1 MSMLGLRAA
10 GPGPAL
16 RRAGWAL
23 AGPVLLLAGL
33 AGTAPSHG
41 AGEVTARL
49 GPITVTATA
58 LLPGPAGT
66 LTASVQV
73 STTEQRSDQLDA
85 AVAAGGAPVAVYHQQ
100 VSVGQI
106 TDLAAC
112 GGEIPPPDVVNRWL
126 HYGPLLIPGRPGGPS
141 PPAAATLTVQSA
153 GSLPG
158 GRLAITLYF
167 AQAGPVTIR
176 LPVGH
181 A

>member
-141 PPAAATLTVQSA
+141 RPAAATLTVQSA